1 MGLREG
7 FVITHINKAP
17 VKTPLEVIDALSQV
31 RGQTVIEG
39 FDQNGGRAV
48 YSFYGF

>member
-7 FVITHINKAP
+7 FVITHINKKA
-17 VKTPLEVIDALSQV
+17 VQTPLEVIDALANV

-39 FDQNGGRAV
+39 FDKNGGRAV